1 MTDGAKVKKK
11 IGKKIFRRTFAIS
24 EISNK
29 VQILISNASFYLKF
43 LQS

>member
-11 IGKKIFRRTFAIS
+11 IGKKIFRQASAIS

-29 VQILISNASFYLKF
+29 VQISIQL
-43 LQS
+43 